1 MMSYEP
7 EHSSGVSPE
16 PVDEHVPHEQALLDK
31 LGITAKPHVS
41 YEWNGFRYTNAG
53 DAIAAARR
61 AVR

>member
-1 MMSYEP
+1 MSYEP

-16 PVDEHVPHEQALLDK
+16 PVDEHVPHKQALLDK